1 MNKSTVRE
9 IYRQMK
15 KLRLVRNYKQWGQMA
30 GRSDTFLLGI
40 KDQVSPEVRNNLRG
54 VIISVM
60 KMVPDEYKKGY
71 LNILNLL
78 AV

>member
-15 KLRLVRNYKQWGQMA
+15 KLHLVRNYKQWGQMA

-40 KDQVSPEVRNNLRG
+40 KDQVSLEVKDNLRG
-54 VIISVM
+54 EILKVM
-60 KMVPDEYKKGY
+60 KYVPADYRKGY
-71 LNILNLL
+71 LNILALI
-78 AV
+78 AA